1 MATVYLVTGANS
13 GLGLE
18 FVRQLSQKNDVFI
31 YATVRD
37 ISKATELNEIASKR
51 KNVQVVAYQSEDDG
65 SYLAGIIAKGHGKVD
80 TIIANADVAEV
91 LRPVADTPRSEFRRI
106 FELSFVRIRIR
117 IRIPTSCGALTDRL
131 YRIVRWV
138 RVRVKNWKNEVG
150 RNWRTD
156 GLGTL
161 GYVGRSI

>member
-31 YATVRD
+31 YATVKD

-51 KNVQVVAYQSEDDG
+51 KIVQVVAYQSEDDG

-91 LRPVADTPRSEFRRI
+91 LRPGADTPRSEFRRI
-106 FELSFVRIRIR
+106 FELRPKDDLSLPEYSPTAFVIF
-117 IRIPTSCGALTDRL
+117 
-131 YRIVRWV
+131 
-138 RVRVKNWKNEVG
+138 
-150 RNWRTD
+150 
-156 GLGTL
+156 
-161 GYVGRSI
+161 

>member
-51 KNVQVVAYQSEDDG
+51 KIVQVVAYQSEDDG

-106 FELSFVRIRIR
+106 FELSLAKRRFISTRILAHCFCNLLSHVLSGSL
-117 IRIPTSCGALTDRL
+117 PYWARL
-131 YRIVRWV
+131 PWYHRF
-138 RVRVKNWKNEVG
+138 
-150 RNWRTD
+150 
-156 GLGTL
+156 LGK
-161 GYVGRSI
+161 